1 MDNQQVMAL
10 KKICKSLN
18 GKRFKRYLQIKIEEI
33 KGDHLFLSVI
43 MNDGTLQALAK
54 ESFPLMDHDA
64 LVKRDNNQNEV
75 LDEEH
80 YLMTLIA
87 FAATDIRVYI
97 QESLHK
103 KNIRIDLNDN
113 SRLLDI
119 YTMNDKYNKML
130 IKLLYEIDSLKIGE
144 ERIDVY
150 SINRIKI

>member
-1 MDNQQVMAL
+1 MDNQQIMAL
-10 KKICKSLN
+10 KKECKGLN

-33 KGDHLFLSVI
+33 KGDQLFLSVVI
-43 MNDGTLQALAK
+43 NDGTLQSLAK

-64 LVKRDNNQNEV
+64 LVKRDSNQNQM
-75 LDEEH
+75 LDEEQ

-103 KNIRIDLNDN
+103 KNIKINLNDN

-119 YTMNDKYNKML
+119 YTVNEKYNKMM
-130 IKLLYEIDSLKIGE
+130 IKILYEIDSLKIGD

-150 SINRIKI
+150 SINRIKM

>member
-1 MDNQQVMAL
+1 MDNQQIAAL
-10 KKICKSLN
+10 KKACKSLN

-33 KGDHLFLSVI
+33 KGDQLFLSVVI
-43 MNDGTLQALAK
+43 NDGTLQSLAK
-54 ESFPLMDHDA
+54 ESFPLMDHGA
-64 LVKRDNNQNEV
+64 LVKRDKNQNEV
-75 LDEEH
+75 LDEEQ

-103 KNIRIDLNDN
+103 KNIKIDLNDN

-119 YTMNDKYNKML
+119 YTMKDKYNKMMVK
-130 IKLLYEIDSLKIGE
+130 ILYEIDSLKIEG

-150 SINRIKI
+150 SISRIRI